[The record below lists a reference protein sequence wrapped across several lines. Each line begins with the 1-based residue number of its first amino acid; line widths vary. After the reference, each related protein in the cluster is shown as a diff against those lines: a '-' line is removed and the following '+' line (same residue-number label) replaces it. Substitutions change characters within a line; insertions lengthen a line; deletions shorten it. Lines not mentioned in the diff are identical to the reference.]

1 MATYRDSGVDIFKE
15 ANVIRSLSSS
25 ITYRREGFG
34 EPIGEIGHYAGLID
48 IGGLVLALT
57 TDGVGS
63 KVIVAREVGRWD
75 TIGIDCIA
83 MNVNDLLAVG
93 AEPLAFVDY
102 LAMERVDEKIAAEI
116 GKGLNEGAGLS
127 NISIVGGET
136 ASLPE
141 VINGLDLAG
150 SALGVIQGKE
160 RIITG
165 DRIEKGDTIIGV
177 PSSGIHSNGLTL
189 ARKVIEDAGYSYN
202 DQFPKDLS
210 KTIGEE
216 LLIPTRIYIEVVN
229 LIKTCDV
236 HGLAHI
242 TGSGLM
248 KLRRLT
254 DLEFDLYDP
263 LPPQPIFE
271 FLQETGGI
279 EEDEMYR
286 TFNMGMGFL
295 AVVGEADAEKA
306 CEILGGEVVG
316 RVRG

>member
-1 MATYRDSGVDIFKE
+1 MATYRDAGVDIFKE
-15 ANVIRSLSSS
+15 NEIIRSLSSH
-25 ITYRREGFG
+25 ITYRRRGFG
-34 EPIGEIGHYAGLID
+34 RPIGDIGHYAGLID
-48 IGGLVLALT
+48 LGSLILAFT

-63 KVIVAREVGRWD
+63 KILVAEELGKWD

-102 LAMERVDEKIAAEI
+102 LAMERGDENIAAEI
-116 GKGLNEGAGLS
+116 GKGLNEGARLS

-136 ASLPE
+136 ATLPE
-141 VINGLDLAG
+141 IINGMDLAG

-165 DRIEKGDTIIGV
+165 DRIEKGDAIIGV

-202 DQFPKDLS
+202 DPFPPDPS

-216 LLIPTRIYIEVVN
+216 LLIPTKIYIEVVD
-229 LIKTCDV
+229 LIKACDV

-242 TGSGLM
+242 TGSGLL
-248 KLRRLT
+248 KLKRLT
-254 DLEFDLYDP
+254 DLEFEITDP

-271 FLQETGGI
+271 FLQETGRI
-279 EEDEMYR
+279 EDDEMYR

-295 AVVGEADAEKA
+295 AVVDEADARKA

>member
-1 MATYRDSGVDIFKE
+1 MATYKDSGVDIFKE
-15 ANVIRSLSSS
+15 VDVIKSLSSS
-25 ITYRREGFG
+25 ITYKREGFG

-48 IGGLVLALT
+48 LGGLVLALT

-63 KVIVAREVGRWD
+63 KIIVAREVGKWD
-75 TIGIDCIA
+75 KIGIDCIA

-102 LAMERVDEKIAAEI
+102 LAMERTDATIAKEI
-116 GKGLNEGAGLS
+116 GKGLNEGARLS

-141 VINGLDLAG
+141 IINGFDLAG
-150 SALGVIQGKE
+150 SAVGVIHGRE

-165 DRIEKGDTIIGV
+165 ERIKKGDTVIGV

-189 ARKVIEDAGYSYN
+189 ARKVVEDAGYSYN
-202 DQFPKDLS
+202 DPFPKDPS

-216 LLIPTRIYIEVVN
+216 LLIPTRIYIEVVD
-229 LIKTCDV
+229 LIKACEV

-248 KLRRLT
+248 KLKRLT
-254 DLEFDLYDP
+254 DLEFDLYNP

-295 AVVGEADAEKA
+295 AVVGEDDVKA
-306 CEILGGEVVG
+306 A
-316 RVRG
+316 